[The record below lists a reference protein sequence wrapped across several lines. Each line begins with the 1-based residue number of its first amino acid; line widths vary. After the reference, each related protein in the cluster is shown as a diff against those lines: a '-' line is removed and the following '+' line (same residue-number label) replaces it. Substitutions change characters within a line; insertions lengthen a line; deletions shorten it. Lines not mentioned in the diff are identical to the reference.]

1 MYKLLVIIFFIS
13 EKQNLNKHVQV
24 AVSFY
29 DLDILL
35 LSVFN
40 GNRKANIE
48 RLQNLQ
54 ILSWH
59 CQIEFFGTL

>member
-48 RLQNLQ
+48 RLQNL
-54 ILSWH
+54 
-59 CQIEFFGTL
+59 